1 MVQRDIIKD
10 QIEHLGRV
18 LAKVMGK
25 FFGFKEAGKINEGIQ
40 ISKEELISELDF
52 DVEAVVKLSD
62 EELRQYLMDRLY
74 SAANIEIFG
83 DYFFEIAQSKLD
95 LRPDKALLYFEKCL
109 DFYQI
114 AGRCTDVY
122 SMERATKVT
131 RIKTMLAAYF
141 GEEGL

>member
-1 MVQRDIIKD
+1 M
-10 QIEHLGRV
+10 
-18 LAKVMGK
+18 AKVMGK
-25 FFGFKEAGKINEGIQ
+25 FFGLKDSGNVQEGMKV
-40 ISKEELISELDF
+40 SKEELIAELDF

-62 EELRQYLMDRLY
+62 EDLRHYLMEKLY

-83 DYFFEIAQSKLD
+83 DYFFEIAQCNLE
-95 LRPDKALLYFEKCL
+95 LRPEMALPYFEKSL

-122 SMERATKVT
+122 SMERATKVA

-141 GEEGL
+141 GEG